1 MDPAGAGALIG
12 VCILI
17 AFGISMK
24 IYDYYNQAKEI
35 KNLST
40 VSSPLLV
47 RRHSKINT
55 LLPK

>member
-12 VCILI
+12 ICILI
-17 AFGISMK
+17 GFGISLK
-24 IYDYYNQAKEI
+24 VYDYYKERKKLQNI
-35 KNLST
+35 FTS
-40 VSSPLLV
+40 SSPLLV

>member
-12 VCILI
+12 ICILVG
-17 AFGISMK
+17 FGISLK
-24 IYDYYNQAKEI
+24 LYDYYKERKKLQNLPTI
-35 KNLST
+35 K
-40 VSSPLLV
+40 SPLLV